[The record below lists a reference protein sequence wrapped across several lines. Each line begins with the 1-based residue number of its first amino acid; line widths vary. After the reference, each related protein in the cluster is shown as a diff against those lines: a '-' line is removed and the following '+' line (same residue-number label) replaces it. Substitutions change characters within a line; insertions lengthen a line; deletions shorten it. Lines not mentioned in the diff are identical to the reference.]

1 MARRIRIDTSA
12 KKRLDE
18 FERRMFLLKLQY
30 EKYFSG
36 LERIEPVRERDEVK
50 RMLRDLTLEP
60 ITNSRQRF
68 RFQNLRARFNSQ
80 DLYLTRNL
88 VQIERGTHPKMK
100 FRAAVQERRRRENDA
115 LKLKM
120 TARREAAEHR
130 RREELAYRKVFDSY
144 IEARRSCGQSTN
156 LERDSV
162 TKALRKQASAI
173 KSRYRCDNVKFKVTI
188 EDGKARLKAVPKRNK
203 A

>member
-1 MARRIRIDTSA
+1 MAKRTRIDMPF
-12 KKRLDE
+12 KMRLDE
-18 FERRMFLLKLQY
+18 FERRLFVLKLSY

-36 LERIEPVRERDEVK
+36 IERIEPVKEREDVR

-60 ITNSRQRF
+60 ITNARQRF
-68 RFQNLRARFNSQ
+68 RFQNLRARYNSQ

-100 FRAAVQERRRRENDA
+100 FRAAVADRRRAEIEARQMERS
-115 LKLKM
+115 
-120 TARREAAEHR
+120 ARREAAESK
-130 RREELAYRKVFDSY
+130 RREDAAYSKIFDSY
-144 IEARRSCGQSTN
+144 LEARRSCGQSTD
-156 LERDSV
+156 LEFESV
-162 TKALRKQASAI
+162 KKALKKQVSAI
-173 KSRYRCDNVKFKVTI
+173 KSRYRCDTVKFRVTV